1 MKRKFDDL
9 LQTRKLLLKITA
21 NLSNEQINKIPD
33 SFNNNIAWNMAHL
46 VVTQQLLCYRNSGL
60 KCLVSEEMIEKYQKG
75 SAPNDKITAEEFDEI
90 KELLLKLPVKL
101 EDDYEVGIFQNY
113 KTYITSIGV
122 TLNTIDDA
130 VQFNMYH
137 EGIHLG
143 VILQLLKFL

>member
-21 NLSNEQINKIPD
+21 NLSNEQINKIPE

-75 SAPNDKITAEEFDEI
+75 SAPNGKITAEEFDEI

-113 KTYITSIGV
+113 KTYLTSIGV